1 MTEKEFFREVVLDH
15 IVHDGCVLAYAET
28 APKKTAFAWKRV
40 LVPALAVLAAI
51 LTLTFAIPAVRAE
64 VLSWFGVESARDYLE
79 QPADQREPIEA
90 LDQMIVSGQP
100 SGNRTEIAPIEQ
112 DPQAVNSKEAQAVA
126 KMLQSDFHASI
137 EETLYD
143 GDRIYLSL
151 HLDGMGALPVLEMF
165 GGGTV
170 TMIPVDPMRVY
181 DLYEGGPGAE
191 YLSGEKTLY
200 QRPEAFVTLTFADG
214 TKCTGMLSPGDAF
227 GQAVEEQIQKNG
239 WYASSDELSKEE
251 QQALNSF
258 ILDYL
263 ANNGVDA
270 IATVWSAKDAVE
282 RNADADGIAA
292 ASIAY
297 SVSVI
302 EDDDLPDTELLYA
315 ELGTALINASGYRN
329 MEKQD
334 AAVSGAVAWSGEAL
348 ITQIAFVEPHSN
360 NSKVRCLTERVSL
373 DGITMRAM
381 EGAYK
386 DALGVHDLRVE
397 ITLPENASDALK
409 QAFRAEVPFNPLDFT
424 ILVNGQ
430 EGDFSYGSYY
440 GISEAF
446 AGEPEAAENGSLVF
460 AIGSIAGLPLEQVKE
475 VKTVT
480 LIPKLSHAALFVGSD
495 GSRIPIAEGV
505 LSETPTD
512 SNGALCGIQ
521 RESVSYPAYALTF
534 TLQ

>member
-40 LVPALAVLAAI
+40 LVPALAALAAI

-112 DPQAVNSKEAQAVA
+112 APQAVNSKEAQAVA

-227 GQAVEEQIQKNG
+227 GQRNEMYGN
-239 WYASSDELSKEE
+239 
-251 QQALNSF
+251 AL
-258 ILDYL
+258 
-263 ANNGVDA
+263 AG
-270 IATVWSAKDAVE
+270 
-282 RNADADGIAA
+282 RC
-292 ASIAY
+292 
-297 SVSVI
+297 
-302 EDDDLPDTELLYA
+302 
-315 ELGTALINASGYRN
+315 
-329 MEKQD
+329 
-334 AAVSGAVAWSGEAL
+334 
-348 ITQIAFVEPHSN
+348 
-360 NSKVRCLTERVSL
+360 VR
-373 DGITMRAM
+373 
-381 EGAYK
+381 
-386 DALGVHDLRVE
+386 
-397 ITLPENASDALK
+397 
-409 QAFRAEVPFNPLDFT
+409 
-424 ILVNGQ
+424 
-430 EGDFSYGSYY
+430 
-440 GISEAF
+440 
-446 AGEPEAAENGSLVF
+446 AGG
-460 AIGSIAGLPLEQVKE
+460 
-475 VKTVT
+475 
-480 LIPKLSHAALFVGSD
+480 
-495 GSRIPIAEGV
+495 
-505 LSETPTD
+505 
-512 SNGALCGIQ
+512 
-521 RESVSYPAYALTF
+521 
-534 TLQ
+534 